1 LEVLVNPVI
10 HYVGN
15 QAGMQEPQYRHL
27 NSRIEEGVLVLT
39 ITETEV
45 QGEDIAR
52 ALRSEMLAAAD
63 ACQPKQVVVDF
74 RYTRYISSA
83 AFWPLLSLYRK
94 LREVGG
100 RLTVCGLSPVV
111 GDVFYTT
118 RLVSSG
124 GSQAAPFGV
133 EPDVDSALARIK
145 SAGNN
150 APPSLPS

>member
-1 LEVLVNPVI
+1 
-10 HYVGN
+10 
-15 QAGMQEPQYRHL
+15 MQEPEYRHL
-27 NSRIEEGVLVLT
+27 KTRTEEGILVLT

-45 QGEDIAR
+45 QGEEIAR
-52 ALRSEMLAAAD
+52 ALRQEMLAAAD
-63 ACQPKQVVVDF
+63 ACQPKQIVVDF
-74 RYTRYISSA
+74 RHTRYISSA

-94 LREVGG
+94 LLEVGG
-100 RLTVCGLSPVV
+100 RLTVCGLSPIV

-145 SAGNN
+145 SAGNGN
-150 APPSLPS
+150 TATQSS